1 MGKVHAETSKAL
13 QVSLEG
19 NDDNPVSGT
28 HPNQS
33 TGAWRKKRGQQTGKS
48 QDLVPPRALGTNP
61 KLPRNKNWKKKT
73 THHWRMEAVIV
84 NRRGKKMAN
93 LVWQKS
99 VTIILFEITF
109 CQTSL
114 SFKQIFCKR
123 PENIKWRSRQNTKV
137 IALWHLSHTSV
148 LLSSSSC
155 CLLCKL
161 TKTCLKHVRE
171 SKAVSCP

>member
-1 MGKVHAETSKAL
+1 
-13 QVSLEG
+13 
-19 NDDNPVSGT
+19 
-28 HPNQS
+28 
-33 TGAWRKKRGQQTGKS
+33 
-48 QDLVPPRALGTNP
+48 
-61 KLPRNKNWKKKT
+61 
-73 THHWRMEAVIV
+73 MEAVIV

-161 TKTCLKHVRE
+161 TNTCLKQSARV
-171 SKAVSCP
+171 KPWAVHNLNPNWHDSGRRRYSSHPLHTSSIFQLHLASFLFLFYRKLGKIM